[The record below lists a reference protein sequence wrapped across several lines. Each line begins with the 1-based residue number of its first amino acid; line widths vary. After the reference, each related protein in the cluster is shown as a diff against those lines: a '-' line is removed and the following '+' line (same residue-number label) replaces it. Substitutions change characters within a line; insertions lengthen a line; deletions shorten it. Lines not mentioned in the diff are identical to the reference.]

1 MSRRTTNQE
10 TMTEYVRIRAA
21 IAAADYTANVNLE
34 RGINTIITS
43 PAATLKGA
51 HG

>member
-1 MSRRTTNQE
+1 MLKRTTNTE
-10 TMTEYVRIRAA
+10 TMTGYVLINAA

-43 PAATLKGA
+43 PAATL
-51 HG
+51 